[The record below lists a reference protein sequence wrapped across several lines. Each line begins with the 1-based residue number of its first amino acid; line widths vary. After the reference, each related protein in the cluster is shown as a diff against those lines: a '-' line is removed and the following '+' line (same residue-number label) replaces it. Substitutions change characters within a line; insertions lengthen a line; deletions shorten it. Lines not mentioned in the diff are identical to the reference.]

1 MATFLL
7 VWNPEQWHWW
17 DDLGDSFKR
26 RGRYWYGGWSTG
38 RNKSIRRGDRVFLSR
53 VGREPRGIV
62 ASGYST
68 SEVYPFRHWQ
78 AEKRKTGAKGL
89 YIDVKF
95 DTLLNPSRE
104 AILDRSQLEQGVLRS
119 MNWSPRVSGVQIS
132 PPVAAALERVW
143 SRFVGRGVA
152 PRPVA
157 EPRAIEGLRTETTS
171 YVRGRSRELRDLA
184 LENSHGICEACGV
197 NFERVLGGK
206 GVRVLQVH
214 HRKQFAAT
222 DSPRVTRLSDLA
234 VLCANCHMLVH
245 MNPDEA
251 ISVQRLRQML
261 RRASVV

>member
-17 DDLGDSFKR
+17 DDLGDSFER
-26 RGRYWYGGWSTG
+26 SRRYWYGDWSTG

-62 ASGYST
+62 ASGYAT
-68 SEVYPFRHWQ
+68 TAVYPDRHWQ
-78 AEKRKTGAKGL
+78 DQRRKAGVKGL

-95 DTLLNPSRE
+95 ETLLNPSRE
-104 AILDRSQLEQGVLRS
+104 AILDRSVLDQGVLRS
-119 MNWSPRVSGVQIS
+119 MNWSPRVSGVQI
-132 PPVAAALERVW
+132 PAPIAAALERAW
-143 SRFVGRGVA
+143 SRFLSRGVP

-184 LENSHGICEACGV
+184 LQDSRGICEACCV
-197 NFERVLGGK
+197 NFGRVLAGK

-214 HRKQFAAT
+214 HRKQLAAA
-222 DSPRVTRLSDLA
+222 DSPRLTRLSDLA

-245 MNPDEA
+245 MDPNEA
-251 ISVQRLRQML
+251 IPVEKLRKML
-261 RRASVV
+261 RRVSMV